1 MCLNAAP
8 RIVYGVATRPYTVML
23 ITVDHF
29 CFSLW
34 SASGVGGL
42 LTVSIK
48 ALGISRFVVEMLQV
62 ISEGRRS
69 SEVVDIIDGAEGA
82 YAGKIL
88 QSRPIHEIFTRFMNV
103 HVIAS
108 VKPS

>member
-1 MCLNAAP
+1 
-8 RIVYGVATRPYTVML
+8 ML
-23 ITVDHF
+23 VTVDHF
-29 CFSLW
+29 CFPLW

-48 ALGISRFVVEMLQV
+48 ASCISRSVVEMLQV
-62 ISEGRRS
+62 VSEGRGRF
-69 SEVVDIIDGAEGA
+69 EVVDIIDGAEGA

-88 QSRPIHEIFTRFMNV
+88 QSRPIHEIFTRYMNV

>member
-1 MCLNAAP
+1 
-8 RIVYGVATRPYTVML
+8 ML
-23 ITVDHF
+23 VTVDHF
-29 CFSLW
+29 CFPLW

-48 ALGISRFVVEMLQV
+48 ALCISRSVVEMLHV
-62 ISEGRRS
+62 VSEGRRS
-69 SEVVDIIDGAEGA
+69 LEVIDIIDGAEGA

-88 QSRPIHEIFTRFMNV
+88 QSRPIHECFTRYMNV